1 MYLYLGM
8 DIEIHT
14 YEALESYIQ
23 AQLKKGKAYGA
34 DTFYQAALD
43 AKQAIAEAGDYAHK
57 MAAVA
62 RYGAVIKRW
71 HHMLIVHITHIALK
85 HATVSRTNVRHWQKT
100 VFGKSMD
107 SKELRLYS
115 DSSRAHG
122 DKVPGLPTDDPA
134 SLEAARIYAR
144 HQHLLKAKA
153 SPAKFAETLQN

>member
-1 MYLYLGM
+1 M

-14 YEALESYIQ
+14 YEALESYVQ

-43 AKQAIAEAGDYAHK
+43 AKQAIAEAGDHAHK

-115 DSSRAHG
+115 DNSRTHS
-122 DKVPGLPTDDPA
+122 DKVASLPSDDP
-134 SLEAARIYAR
+134 SSKEAARIYATY
-144 HQHLLKAKA
+144 QHLLKAKA
-153 SPAKFAETLQN
+153 SPEAFAAKLQNLV

>member
-1 MYLYLGM
+1 M

-14 YEALESYIQ
+14 YEELESYVK

-34 DTFYQAALD
+34 ITFYQAALD
-43 AKQAIAEAGDYAHK
+43 AKQAIAEAGDHAHK

-85 HATVSRTNVRHWQKT
+85 DATVSRTNVRHWQKA

-107 SKELRLYS
+107 SKRLQRYA
-115 DSSRAHG
+115 DSTRGAG
-122 DKVPGLPTDDPA
+122 DKVASLPNDDSA
-134 SLEAARIYAR
+134 SLEAARIFAR

-153 SPAKFAETLQN
+153 SPEKFANDLKDLV